1 MASMQLDPEDFYR
14 SSDMA
19 MVTYLKLNGHPVQQV
34 LWMGDTCTWV
44 FRVTD
49 PLLDATE
56 DFLAYRARVE
66 PREYNKKFN
75 ETRKEFFESRELT
88 EASGQKTTRKRNHD

>member
-1 MASMQLDPEDFYR
+1 MALELHPEDFYR

-19 MVTYLKLNGHPVQQV
+19 MVTYLKLCGHPVQQV

-56 DFLAYRARVE
+56 DFLSHRALVE

-75 ETRKEFFESRELT
+75 ETRKEFFESKELA
-88 EASGQKTTRKRNHD
+88 EASGQRVGRKRNH